1 MSEKKHILRPGRR
14 PVQPESPLPGGV
26 GGGVECHEIG
36 ISPLHPSPT
45 PLPWMEREDLSCF
58 AAVPRGAEDIA
69 AHELKMLGIAGAIA
83 GKGGVAFVADRSGL
97 YRANLWLRTASR
109 LLVQLAVFPCS
120 NPDELYAGVHVIA
133 WQDLITPAMTL
144 AVDCSLRDSALTH
157 SGFVAL
163 KTKDAVV
170 DRIREACGSRPSVDT
185 SSPDVRINV
194 HLHKNVCTVS
204 LDSSGEPLDRR
215 GYRLERNEAPLRE
228 TLAAAVVA
236 LTGWDGSVPL
246 VDPMC
251 GSGTIPVEAALQ
263 VARIPPGLKRSFG
276 FQHWLDFDSSLW
288 DRLVREAEDGIQRVP
303 VGLITGY
310 DKDSRALALAAR
322 NSAGAGL
329 EGQIHYFHADLMEFK
344 PEGNKGV
351 VIINPPY
358 GIRMGEED
366 DLRELYCQIGDIM
379 KKRCKGWTG
388 YVLTGNLE
396 LAKYIGLKA
405 SRRFVL
411 FNGPIECRLLKYE
424 LY

>member
-1 MSEKKHILRPGRR
+1 MNERTDNQRSSECPAQ
-14 PVQPESPLPGGV
+14 QPDIPQ
-26 GGGVECHEIG
+26 
-36 ISPLHPSPT
+36 
-45 PLPWMEREDLSCF
+45 DCF

-69 AHELKMLGIAGAIA
+69 AAELEVLGAQSVRA
-83 GKGGVAFVADRSGL
+83 GKGGVAFVADRAGL

-109 LLVQLAVFPCS
+109 VLVQLAVFPCTT
-120 NPDELYAGVHVIA
+120 PAELYDGVHVID
-133 WQDLITPAMTL
+133 WTKLITPAMTL

-170 DRIREACGSRPSVDT
+170 DRIREACGSRPNVNT
-185 SSPDVRINV
+185 VSPDVRINV
-194 HLHKNVCTVS
+194 HLHKNICTVS
-204 LDSSGEPLDRR
+204 LDSSGDPLDRR

-236 LTGWDGSVPL
+236 LTGWDGSIPL
-246 VDPMC
+246 ADPMC
-251 GSGTIPVEAALQ
+251 GSGTIPIEAAL
-263 VARIPPGLKRSFG
+263 VAARVAPGLQRPFG
-276 FQHWLDFDSSLW
+276 FQNWLDFD
-288 DRLVREAEDGIQRVP
+288 DRLWQQLLTEADSGIRKLP

-310 DKDSRALALAAR
+310 DQDSRALACASRNAAK
-322 NSAGAGL
+322 AGF
-329 EGQIHYFHADLMEFK
+329 EGQIHFFHSALDVFQ
-344 PEGNKGV
+344 PEGDRGV

-358 GIRMGEED
+358 GKRLGDED
-366 DLRELYCQIGDIM
+366 QLKELYCLIGDIM
-379 KKRCKGWTG
+379 KKRCRGWTG

-411 FNGPIECRLLKYE
+411 FNGAIECRLLKYE

>member
-1 MSEKKHILRPGRR
+1 MTKAQHILRRGKR
-14 PVQPESPLPGGV
+14 PAAPQKQRYEEAAKPENKPPFSSAPQP
-26 GGGVECHEIG
+26 HQN
-36 ISPLHPSPT
+36 
-45 PLPWMEREDLSCF
+45 LSLNCF
-58 AAVPRGAEDIA
+58 AAVPRGAEELA
-69 AHELKMLGIAGAIA
+69 AAELAFLGINEAKP
-83 GKGGVAFVADRSGL
+83 GKGGVSFSTDRAGL

-109 LLVQLAVFPCS
+109 VLVQLAIFPCAG
-120 NPDELYAGVHVIA
+120 PDDLYSGVHAIE
-133 WQDLITPAMTL
+133 WQKLITPDMTL

-170 DRIREACGSRPSVDT
+170 DRIREACGSRPNVDT
-185 SSPDVRINV
+185 TSPDVRINV

-204 LDSSGEPLDRR
+204 LDSSGDSLDRR

-236 LTGWDGSVPL
+236 LTGWDGSIPL
-246 VDPMC
+246 ADPMC
-251 GSGTIPVEAALQ
+251 GSGTIPVEAALF
-263 VARIPPGLKRSFG
+263 AAHIPSGFQRSFG
-276 FQHWLDFDSSLW
+276 FQRWQDFDAALW
-288 DRLVREAEDGIQRVP
+288 SGICAEAEKGIRTLP

-310 DKDSRALALAAR
+310 DLDGKALLLAGR
-322 NSAGAGL
+322 NTAKAGL
-329 EGQIHYFHADLMEFK
+329 EGQIHYFHAALQEFQ
-344 PEGNKGV
+344 PVGDKGV

-358 GIRMGEED
+358 GIRLGEED
-366 DLRELYCQIGDIM
+366 DLRELYCQIGDVL
-379 KKRCKGWTG
+379 KKRCRGWTG

-411 FNGPIECRLLKYE
+411 FNGAIECRLLKYE

>member
-1 MSEKKHILRPGRR
+1 MSEKTHILRSGTR
-14 PVQPESPLPGGV
+14 PAAIPDVSLN
-26 GGGVECHEIG
+26 
-36 ISPLHPSPT
+36 
-45 PLPWMEREDLSCF
+45 CF
-58 AAVPRGAEDIA
+58 AAVPRGAEEVA
-69 AHELKMLGIAGAIA
+69 ALELEALGISGARA
-83 GKGGVAFVADRSGL
+83 GKGGVAFATNREGL

-109 LLVQLAVFPCS
+109 VLVQLAVFPCS
-120 NPDELYAGVHVIA
+120 NPAELYAGVHAIT
-133 WQDLITPAMTL
+133 WLELITPSMTL

-163 KTKDAVV
+163 KTKDAIV
-170 DRIREACGSRPSVDT
+170 DRIREACGSRPNVNT
-185 SSPDVRINV
+185 TTPDVRINV

-204 LDSSGEPLDRR
+204 LDSSGESLDRR

-228 TLAAAVVA
+228 TLAAAIVA
-236 LTGWDGSVPL
+236 LTGWDGAVPL

-251 GSGTIPVEAALQ
+251 GSGTIPVEAALLA
-263 VARIPPGLKRSFG
+263 ARIPPGLQRSFG
-276 FQHWLDFDSSLW
+276 FQSWLDFDGRLW
-288 DRLVREAEDGIQRVP
+288 DRLLKEAESGIQKLP

-310 DKDSRALALAAR
+310 DQDSRALVLAAR
-322 NSAGAGL
+322 NAAKAGF
-329 EGQIHYFHADLMEFK
+329 EGQLHFFHAALEAFQ
-344 PEGNKGV
+344 PEGDKGV

-358 GIRMGEED
+358 GMRMGEED

-379 KKRCKGWTG
+379 KKRCRGWTG

>member
-1 MSEKKHILRPGRR
+1 MKGGEKNTLS
-14 PVQPESPLPGGV
+14 VQEKDRERDEG
-26 GGGVECHEIG
+26 
-36 ISPLHPSPT
+36 
-45 PLPWMEREDLSCF
+45 EREYFVSSMPVPDALLNCF
-58 AAVPRGAEDIA
+58 AAVPRGAEELA
-69 AHELKMLGIAGAIA
+69 AHELETLGITGAIA
-83 GKGGVAFVADRSGL
+83 GKGGVAFVTDRTGL
-97 YRANLWLRTASR
+97 YQANLWLRTASR
-109 LLVQLAVFPCS
+109 VLVQLAVFPCT
-120 NPDELYAGVHVIA
+120 NPYELYAGVFVIP
-133 WQDLITPAMTL
+133 WYNMITPTMTL

-163 KTKDAVV
+163 KTKDAIV

-185 SSPDVRINV
+185 SLPDVRINV

-204 LDSSGEPLDRR
+204 LDSSGDSLDRR

-228 TLAAAVVA
+228 TLAAAIIA
-236 LTGWDGSVPL
+236 LTGWDGSVSL
-246 VDPMC
+246 ADPMC

-263 VARIPPGLKRSFG
+263 AARIPPGLKRSFG
-276 FQHWLDFDSSLW
+276 FQRWLDFDSSLW
-288 DRLVREAEDGIQRVP
+288 HHLLKEAEDGIQKIP

-310 DKDSRALALAAR
+310 DQDSRALALAVR
-322 NSAGAGL
+322 NSASAGL
-329 EGQIHYFHADLMEFK
+329 EGQIHFFHAALLEFM
-344 PEGNKGV
+344 PEGDRGV
-351 VIINPPY
+351 VVINPPY
-358 GIRMGEED
+358 GKRMGEDD

-379 KKRCKGWTG
+379 KKRCRGWTG

>member
-14 PVQPESPLPGGV
+14 PVVKRIIDVAASHETTGDRKPLKKV
-26 GGGVECHEIG
+26 T
-36 ISPLHPSPT
+36 S
-45 PLPWMEREDLSCF
+45 LPKPDLPMNCF
-58 AAVPRGAEDIA
+58 AAVPRGSEEIA
-69 AHELKMLGIAGAIA
+69 ALELEAIGITGVKPV
-83 GKGGVAFVADRSGL
+83 KGGVAFVTDRSGL
-97 YRANLWLRTASR
+97 YSANLWLRTASR
-109 LLVQLAVFPCS
+109 VLVQLAVFPC
-120 NPDELYAGVHVIA
+120 NGPDELYAGVFAIPWA
-133 WQDLITPAMTL
+133 ELITPVMTL

-170 DRIREACGSRPSVDT
+170 DRIREACGSRPNVDT
-185 SSPDVRINV
+185 DSPDVRINV
-194 HLHKNVCTVS
+194 HLHKNVCTIS
-204 LDSSGEPLDRR
+204 LDSSGDSLDRR
-215 GYRLERNEAPLRE
+215 GYRIERNEAPLRE

-251 GSGTIPVEAALQ
+251 GSGTIPAEAALME
-263 VARIPPGLKRSFG
+263 ARMPPGLQRSFG
-276 FQHWLDFDSSLW
+276 FQRWLDFDSQLW
-288 DRLVREAEDGIQRVP
+288 ERLIKEAEDGIRKIP

-310 DKDSRALALAAR
+310 DQDSRALLLAAR
-322 NSAGAGL
+322 NVAKAGL
-329 EGQIHYFHADLMEFK
+329 EGQIHFFHAALQDFQ
-344 PEGNKGV
+344 PHGDKGV

-358 GIRMGEED
+358 GMRMGEED

-379 KKRCKGWTG
+379 KKRCRGWTG

-405 SRRFVL
+405 SRRYVL

>member
-1 MSEKKHILRPGRR
+1 MSKPNHILRPGKRPAKPSEKPVARR
-14 PVQPESPLPGGV
+14 AEA
-26 GGGVECHEIG
+26 
-36 ISPLHPSPT
+36 PT
-45 PLPWMEREDLSCF
+45 ATSTAIAATHNALRGSLLNCF
-58 AAVPRGAEDIA
+58 AAVPRGAEELA
-69 AHELKMLGIAGAIA
+69 AAELAALKIGAVNP
-83 GKGGVAFVADRSGL
+83 GKGGVAFRTDQAGL

-109 LLVQLAVFPCS
+109 VLVQLSQFPCS
-120 NPDELYAGVHVIA
+120 GPAELYTGVHAIA
-133 WQDLITPAMTL
+133 WQELITPDMTL

-170 DRIREACGSRPSVDT
+170 DRIREACGSRPNVDT
-185 SSPDVRINV
+185 AMPDVRINV

-204 LDSSGEPLDRR
+204 LDSSGDSLDRR

-236 LTGWDGSVPL
+236 LTGWDGSIPL
-246 VDPMC
+246 ADPMC
-251 GSGTIPVEAALQ
+251 GSGTIPVEAALL
-263 VARIPPGLKRSFG
+263 AAHIPSGLHRGFG
-276 FQHWLDFDSSLW
+276 FQRWLDFDKILW
-288 DRLVREAEDGIQRVP
+288 EGICAEAEAGIRP
-303 VGLITGY
+303 LPLGLITGF
-310 DKDSRALALAAR
+310 DLDSRALSLARR
-322 NSAGAGL
+322 NTDNAGL
-329 EGQIHYFHADLMEFK
+329 SGQIHYFHAALQDFQ
-344 PEGNKGV
+344 PEGDKGV

-358 GIRMGEED
+358 GIRLGEED

-379 KKRCKGWTG
+379 KKQCRGWTG

-411 FNGPIECRLLKYE
+411 FNGAIECRLLKYD